1 MDQERAMNFY
11 VYDVNTNAVVSYA
24 RTLEEALS
32 QAYGDAATDLDI
44 AEMDHE
50 EVDILEDEVLF

>member
-1 MDQERAMNFY
+1 MNFY

-50 EVDILEDEVLF
+50 EVDILEDEVPF

>member
-11 VYDVNTNAVVSYA
+11 VFDVNTNAVVSYA
-24 RTLEEALS
+24 RTIEEAFSL
-32 QAYGDAATDLDI
+32 AYRDDVTDLDI

-50 EVDILEDEVLF
+50 EIDILGDEVPF